1 VGLTLIR
8 KSSKPRKR
16 RNSRIAL
23 VLAGG
28 AVTGGA
34 FKMGGLKA
42 LNDFLVGRDIVD
54 FDIYVGLS
62 AGALLSV
69 PLAAGFTP
77 DEMIQVIDGTSTR
90 FDPLRPIDIYTPNTR
105 ELIGRPAKLAAE
117 FATWYPSALIDFVR
131 GLPGLPATFHD
142 ALGDLLRSPDY
153 LHLERMALRLRDE
166 VSPSRSFP
174 TVSDVVPSGLMT
186 NAPLERWLRNNLEKI
201 GMPNDFVRFAAER
214 GRSLYIAACELDT
227 AERVIFG
234 ADEFDGAS
242 ISEAVQA
249 STALPIFYKPA
260 RIHGVDYV
268 DGGVRNTANLD
279 VAIDKGADLVICY
292 NPFRPI
298 WNQPVP
304 GQPRLRGPEAAP
316 GAPVAQ
322 ALEHADGRRIADQGL
337 KGVLNQVFRTL
348 LQSRLRLGL
357 DRYREAQFDGD
368 IVLLEPK
375 EHDLDF
381 FSMNPMAFWKRD
393 AAMRHGYESV
403 RHTIEHRFDELEEV
417 LESHGLR
424 MSQAVA
430 SRRAATVVR
439 ERGWNVPANQPHAAR
454 RKRTRVRALK
464 K

>member
-8 KSSKPRKR
+8 KSTKTRHK
-16 RNSRIAL
+16 RNSKIAL

-77 DEMIQVIDGTSTR
+77 DEMIEVIDGTSTR
-90 FDPLRPIDIYTPNTR
+90 FDPLRASDIYAPNGE
-105 ELIGRPAKLAAE
+105 ELLGRPAKLAAD
-117 FATWYPSALIDFVR
+117 FATWGPSVLIDFAR
-131 GLPGLPATFHD
+131 GLPSLPATFHD
-142 ALGDLLRSPDY
+142 ALGELLRSPDM
-153 LHLERMALRLRDE
+153 LHLERMARRLRDE
-166 VSPSRSFP
+166 VSPRRAFP
-174 TVSDVVPSGLMT
+174 VVSDAIPSGLMT
-186 NAPLERWLRNNLEKI
+186 NAALEAWVRRNLEKI
-201 GMPNDFVRFAAER
+201 GMPNDFGRFVAER

-260 RIHGVDYV
+260 RINGIDYV
-268 DGGVRNTANLD
+268 DGGVRNTANID

-304 GQPRLRGPEAAP
+304 EQPRLRGPEAAP
-316 GAPVAQ
+316 GAPVSQ
-322 ALEHADGRRIADQGL
+322 ALQYTDGRRIADQGL

-348 LQSRLRLGL
+348 LQSRLKLAL
-357 DRYREAQFDGD
+357 ERYRHSHFDSD
-368 IVLLEPK
+368 IVLLEPR

-381 FSMNPMAFWKRD
+381 FSMNPLAFWKRD

-417 LESHGLR
+417 LGSHGLR

-430 SRRAATVVR
+430 SRRAAAVVR
-439 ERGWNVPANQPHAAR
+439 ERGWEVPANQPHVSR
-454 RKRTRVRALK
+454 RKRARAIK
-464 K
+464 

>member
-8 KSSKPRKR
+8 KGTQQRGKRPSKV
-16 RNSRIAL
+16 AL

-77 DEMIQVIDGTSTR
+77 DEMIEVIDGSSKR
-90 FDPLRPIDIYTPNTR
+90 FDPLLPTDLYTPNAG
-105 ELIGRPAKLAAE
+105 EIVGRPAQLAWD
-117 FATWYPSALIDFVR
+117 FARWGPSVLVDFVR
-131 GLPGLPATFHD
+131 GLPGLPSTFHD
-142 ALGDLLRSPDY
+142 ALGELLRSPDFV
-153 LHLERMALRLRDE
+153 HVERMALRLRNE

-174 TVSDVVPSGLMT
+174 AVSDAIPTGLLT
-186 NAPLERWLRNNLEKI
+186 NAPLERWLRRNLEKI
-201 GMPNDFVRFAAER
+201 GVPNDFRAFSE
-214 GRSLYIAACELDT
+214 GRNNKLYIAACELDT

-234 ADEFDGAS
+234 ADEHAHTS

-249 STALPIFYKPA
+249 STALPIIYKPA
-260 RIHGVDYV
+260 RIDGIDYI
-268 DGGVRNTANLD
+268 DGGVRNTANID

-298 WNQPVP
+298 RNDPQPTTP
-304 GQPRLRGPEAAP
+304 
-316 GAPVAQ
+316 
-322 ALEHADGRRIADQGL
+322 DGRRIADQGL

-357 DRYREAQFDGD
+357 DGYRNNHGFTGD
-368 IVLLEPK
+368 IVVLEPK
-375 EHDLDF
+375 ERDLDF
-381 FSMNPMAFWKRD
+381 FAMNPMAYWKRD
-393 AAMRHGYESV
+393 AALRHGYESV
-403 RHTIEHRFDELEEV
+403 RHTIEQNFDDLDEV
-417 LESHGLR
+417 FRGHGLR

-430 SRRAATVVR
+430 SRRAAEVVR
-439 ERGWNVPANQPHAAR
+439 ERGWNVPANHANQPLRGPAVRLNPKASQ
-454 RKRTRVRALK
+454 RKLS
-464 K
+464 

>member
-1 VGLTLIR
+1 
-8 KSSKPRKR
+8 
-16 RNSRIAL
+16 
-23 VLAGG
+23 
-28 AVTGGA
+28 VTGGA

-77 DEMIQVIDGTSTR
+77 DEMIQVVDGTSTR
-90 FDPLRPIDIYTPNTR
+90 FDPLRPIDIYTPNAR
-105 ELIGRPAKLAAE
+105 ELLERPSKLALE
-117 FATWYPSALIDFVR
+117 FATWYPSVALDFVR
-131 GLPGLPATFHD
+131 GLPGLPGTFHD
-142 ALGDLLRSPDY
+142 ALGELLRSPDY
-153 LHLERMALRLRDE
+153 LHLERLALRLRDE
-166 VSPSRSFP
+166 VSPRRQFP
-174 TVSDVVPSGLMT
+174 NISNAIPSGLLT
-186 NAPLERWLRNNLEKI
+186 NDPLERWLRRNLEKI
-201 GMPNDFVRFAAER
+201 GMPNDFTRFAAER
-214 GRSLYIAACELDT
+214 GRSLYITACELDT

-234 ADEFDGAS
+234 ADEFDGVS

-268 DGGVRNTANLD
+268 DGGVRNTANID

-316 GAPVAQ
+316 GTPVAQ

-357 DRYREAQFDGD
+357 DRYRESHFDGD

-403 RHTIEHRFDELEEV
+403 RTTIEHRFDELEEV
-417 LESHGLR
+417 LAQHGLR

-430 SRRAATVVR
+430 SRRAAAVVR
-439 ERGWNVPANQPHAAR
+439 ERGWEVPANQPHRAR
-454 RKRTRVRALK
+454 RKRARALK

>member
-1 VGLTLIR
+1 MGLTLIR
-8 KSSKPRKR
+8 KSSKPRNR
-16 RNSRIAL
+16 RNSKIAL

-77 DEMIQVIDGTSTR
+77 DEMIEVIDGTSTR
-90 FDPLRPIDIYTPNTR
+90 FDPLRPTDIYTPNSK
-105 ELIGRPAKLAAE
+105 ELLARPAQLAAE
-117 FATWYPSALIDFVR
+117 FATWYPSVLVDFLR
-131 GLPGLPATFHD
+131 GLPSLPATFHD
-142 ALGDLLRSPDY
+142 ALGELLRSPDY
-153 LHLERMALRLRDE
+153 PHLERMAVRLRAE
-166 VSPSRSFP
+166 ISPRRSFP
-174 TVSDVVPSGLMT
+174 IISDAIPSGLLT
-186 NAPLERWLRNNLEKI
+186 NAPLERWLRNNLDKI
-201 GMPNDFVRFAAER
+201 GMPNDFARFVAER
-214 GRSLYIAACELDT
+214 GRSLYITACELDT

-234 ADEFDGAS
+234 ADEFERAS
-242 ISEAVQA
+242 ISQAVQA

-260 RIHGVDYV
+260 RIHGIDYV
-268 DGGVRNTANLD
+268 DGGVRNTANID
-279 VAIDKGADLVICY
+279 VAIEKGADLVICY

-304 GQPRLRGPEAAP
+304 ERPRLRGPAAAP
-316 GAPVAQ
+316 KAAVSQ
-322 ALEHADGRRIADQGL
+322 ALEHTDGRRIADQGL

-357 DRYREAQFDGD
+357 EGYRHSSFDGD

-381 FSMNPMAFWKRD
+381 FSMNPMSFWKRD
-393 AAMRHGYESV
+393 MAMRHGYESV
-403 RHTIEHRFDELEEV
+403 RTTIEHRFDELEQV
-417 LESHGLR
+417 LGQHGLR

-430 SRRAATVVR
+430 SRRAAAVVR
-439 ERGWNVPANQPHAAR
+439 ERGWEVPANQPHARR
-454 RKRTRVRALK
+454 RKRARALR
-464 K
+464 

>member
-1 VGLTLIR
+1 MGLTLIR
-8 KSSKPRKR
+8 KSTRPRNK
-16 RNSRIAL
+16 RNSKIAL

-77 DEMIQVIDGTSTR
+77 DEMIEVIDGTSTR
-90 FDPLRPIDIYTPNTR
+90 FDPLRPIDIYTPNTE
-105 ELIGRPAKLAAE
+105 ELLARPAKLAAE
-117 FATWYPSALIDFVR
+117 FATWYPSVLVDFVR
-131 GLPGLPATFHD
+131 GLPSLPATFHD
-142 ALGDLLRSPDY
+142 ALGELLRSPDY
-153 LHLERMALRLRDE
+153 LHLERLAMRLRAE
-166 VSPSRSFP
+166 VSPSRTFP
-174 TVSDVVPSGLMT
+174 VVSDAIPSGLLT
-186 NAPLERWLRNNLEKI
+186 NEPLERWLRHNLEKI
-201 GMPNDFVRFAAER
+201 GVPNDFGRFVAER
-214 GRSLYIAACELDT
+214 GRSLYLTACELDT

-234 ADEFDGAS
+234 ADEFDGVT

-260 RIHGVDYV
+260 RIHGIDYV
-268 DGGVRNTANLD
+268 DGGVRNTANID
-279 VAIDKGADLVICY
+279 VAIEKGADLVICY

-316 GAPVAQ
+316 GVPVAQ
-322 ALEHADGRRIADQGL
+322 TLERADGRRIADQGL

-357 DRYREAQFDGD
+357 ETYRHSSFDGD

-403 RHTIEHRFDELEEV
+403 RNTIEHRYDELEEV
-417 LESHGLR
+417 LGQHGLR

-439 ERGWNVPANQPHAAR
+439 ERGWEVPANQPHVARR
-454 RKRTRVRALK
+454 RKRARAIE
-464 K
+464 

>member
-8 KSSKPRKR
+8 KATQQRGKRPSKV
-16 RNSRIAL
+16 AL

-77 DEMIQVIDGTSTR
+77 DEMIEVIDGSSKR
-90 FDPLRPIDIYTPNTR
+90 FDPLLPTDLYTPNAG
-105 ELIGRPAKLAAE
+105 EIVGRPAQLAWD
-117 FATWYPSALIDFVR
+117 FARWGPSVLVDFFR
-131 GLPGLPATFHD
+131 GLPGLPSTFHD
-142 ALGDLLRSPDY
+142 ALGELLRSPDY
-153 LHLERMALRLRDE
+153 VHVERMALRLRNE

-174 TVSDVVPSGLMT
+174 AVSDAIPTGLLT
-186 NAPLERWLRNNLEKI
+186 NAPLERWLRRNLEKI
-201 GMPNDFVRFAAER
+201 GVPNDFRAFSE
-214 GRSLYIAACELDT
+214 GRNNKLYIAACELDT

-234 ADEFDGAS
+234 ADEHAHTS

-249 STALPIFYKPA
+249 STALPIIYKPA
-260 RIHGVDYV
+260 RIDGIDYI
-268 DGGVRNTANLD
+268 DGGVRNTANID

-298 WNQPVP
+298 RNDPQPTTP
-304 GQPRLRGPEAAP
+304 
-316 GAPVAQ
+316 
-322 ALEHADGRRIADQGL
+322 DGRRIADQGL

-357 DRYREAQFDGD
+357 DGYRNNHGFTGD
-368 IVLLEPK
+368 IVVLEPK
-375 EHDLDF
+375 ERDLDF
-381 FSMNPMAFWKRD
+381 FAMNPMAYWKRD
-393 AAMRHGYESV
+393 AALRHGYESV
-403 RHTIEHRFDELEEV
+403 RHTIEQNFDDLDEV
-417 LESHGLR
+417 FRGHGLR

-430 SRRAATVVR
+430 SRRAAEVVR
-439 ERGWNVPANQPHAAR
+439 ERGWNVPANHANQPLRGPAVRLNAKAGQ
-454 RKRTRVRALK
+454 RKLS
-464 K
+464 

>member
-1 VGLTLIR
+1 MGLTLIR

-77 DEMIQVIDGTSTR
+77 DEMIQVVDGTSLR

-105 ELIGRPAKLAAE
+105 ELFGRPARLAAE
-117 FATWYPSALIDFVR
+117 FATWYPSALVDFIR
-131 GLPGLPATFHD
+131 GLPSLPGTFHD
-142 ALGDLLRSPDY
+142 ALGELLRSPDQ
-153 LHLERMALRLRDE
+153 LHLERMIVRLRDE

-174 TVSDVVPSGLMT
+174 NVSDVVPSGLMT
-186 NAPLERWLRNNLEKI
+186 NAPLEQWLRRNLEKI

-234 ADEFDGAS
+234 ADEFDGVS

-268 DGGVRNTANLD
+268 DGGVRNTANID

-304 GQPRLRGPEAAP
+304 DQPRLRGPEAAP

-322 ALEHADGRRIADQGL
+322 ALEHADKRRIADQGL

-348 LQSRLRLGL
+348 LQSRLQLGL
-357 DRYREAQFDGD
+357 DRYRESHFDGD

-375 EHDLDF
+375 ERDLDF
-381 FSMNPMAFWKRD
+381 FSMNPLAFWKRD
-393 AAMRHGYESV
+393 QAMRAGYESV
-403 RHTIEHRFDELEEV
+403 RTTIEHRFDELEDV
-417 LESHGLR
+417 LGEHGLR

-430 SRRAATVVR
+430 SRRAAAVVR
-439 ERGWNVPANQPHAAR
+439 ERGWNVPANQPPATR
-454 RKRTRVRALK
+454 RKRARALET
-464 K
+464 

>member
-1 VGLTLIR
+1 MGLTLIR
-8 KSSKPRKR
+8 KSRKPRTR
-16 RNSRIAL
+16 RNPKIAL

-34 FKMGGLKA
+34 FKVGGLKA

-69 PLAAGFTP
+69 PLAAGLTP
-77 DEMIQVIDGTSTR
+77 DEMIKVIDGTSTR
-90 FDPLRPIDIYTPNTR
+90 FEPLRPMDIYTPNAR
-105 ELIGRPAKLAAE
+105 ELVGRPARLAAE
-117 FATWYPSALIDFVR
+117 FATWYPSVLLDFAR
-131 GLPGLPATFHD
+131 GLPGLPSTFHD
-142 ALGDLLRSPDY
+142 ALGELLRSPDY
-153 LHLERMALRLRDE
+153 AHLERMALRLRDE
-166 VSPSRSFP
+166 VSPRRSFP
-174 TVSDVVPSGLMT
+174 DIGEVVPSGVMT
-186 NAPLERWLRNNLEKI
+186 NAPLERWLRDNLAKI
-201 GMPNDFVRFAAER
+201 DMPNDFARFVAER

-268 DGGVRNTANLD
+268 DGGVRNTANID
-279 VAIDKGADLVICY
+279 VAIEKGADLVICY

-298 WNQPVP
+298 WNQPNP
-304 GQPRLRGPEAAP
+304 EQPRLRGPEASLEP
-316 GAPVAQ
+316 PVSQ
-322 ALEHADGRRIADQGL
+322 ALEHPTRGRRIADQGL

-357 DRYREAQFDGD
+357 DRYQDSDFDGD

-403 RHTIEHRFDELEEV
+403 RHTIEHRFDEIEEV
-417 LESHGLR
+417 LGQYGLR
-424 MSQAVA
+424 MSQSVA
-430 SRRAATVVR
+430 SRRAAAVVR
-439 ERGWNVPANQPHAAR
+439 ERGWDVPANQPHRAQ
-454 RKRTRVRALK
+454 RKRVRAIE
-464 K
+464 

>member
-1 VGLTLIR
+1 MGLTLIR
-8 KSSKPRKR
+8 KSSKTRKR
-16 RNSRIAL
+16 RNSKIAL

-42 LNDFLVGRDIVD
+42 LNDFLIGRDIVD

-62 AGALLSV
+62 AGALLLV

-77 DEMIQVIDGTSTR
+77 DEMIEVIDGTSTR
-90 FDPLRPIDIYTPNTR
+90 FDPLRPIDIYTPNAR
-105 ELIGRPAKLAAE
+105 ELLGRPAQLAAD
-117 FATWYPSALIDFVR
+117 FATWSPSVLLDFLR
-131 GLPGLPATFHD
+131 GLPSLPATFHD
-142 ALGDLLRSPDY
+142 ALGELLRSPDS
-153 LHLERMALRLRDE
+153 LHLNRMVSRLRAE
-166 VSPSRSFP
+166 ISPSRSFP
-174 TVSDVVPSGLMT
+174 VVSDAVPSGLLT

-201 GMPNDFVRFAAER
+201 GMPNDFGRFVAER
-214 GRSLYIAACELDT
+214 GRSLYLTACELDT

-234 ADEFDGAS
+234 ADEFDGVT

-260 RIHGVDYV
+260 RIHGIDYV
-268 DGGVRNTANLD
+268 DGGVRNTANID

-298 WNQPVP
+298 WNQPIP

-316 GAPVAQ
+316 GVPVSQ
-322 ALEHADGRRIADQGL
+322 ALQHADGRRIADQGL

-357 DRYREAQFDGD
+357 ESYRHSSFDGD

-381 FSMNPMAFWKRD
+381 FSMNPLAFWKRD

-403 RHTIEHRFDELEEV
+403 RTTIEHRFDELEEV
-417 LESHGLR
+417 LGQHGLR

-430 SRRAATVVR
+430 SRRAAAVVR
-439 ERGWNVPANQPHAAR
+439 ERGWEVPANQPHQIRR
-454 RKRTRVRALK
+454 RKRARAIT
-464 K
+464 